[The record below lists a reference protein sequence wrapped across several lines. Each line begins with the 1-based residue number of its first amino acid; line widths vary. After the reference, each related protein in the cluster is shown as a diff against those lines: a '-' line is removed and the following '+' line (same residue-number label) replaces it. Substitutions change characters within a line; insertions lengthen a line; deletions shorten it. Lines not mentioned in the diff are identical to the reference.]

1 MLRSDQVEALF
12 AVSASVIAVLKA
24 EARIELTVDWDSAGS
39 GEAVVMPEHL
49 ELVVV
54 DFGLAVE
61 FVKGQVQLE
70 VLEWP
75 GWTELVTQPLIP
87 VTPLVCDYQIG
98 ASV

>member
-1 MLRSDQVEALF
+1 
-12 AVSASVIAVLKA
+12 
-24 EARIELTVDWDSAGS
+24 
-39 GEAVVMPEHL
+39 MPEHL

-61 FVKGQVQLE
+61 FVKGRVQLE
-70 VLEWP
+70 VLERP
-75 GWTELVTQPLIP
+75 GWTELVIQPSIP